1 MLRFRMFKI
10 KKYIYYSNDNII
22 TGQLKFPNL
31 FLIISAIHSNVKK
44 KKSVQYRIVKA
55 RSMCNTING
64 YLI

>member
-44 KKSVQYRIVKA
+44 KKSVQYRIVEA

>member
-44 KKSVQYRIVKA
+44 KKVFS
-55 RSMCNTING
+55 TE
-64 YLI
+64 